1 MAFSAIAVGAA
12 VVGGAT
18 AIIGGNA
25 ARDAARTQANATR
38 EATAAQTA
46 IYQQNRQDLSP
57 YVSLGNAGADRMRE
71 LLDSGALDSRGLA
84 YTPYREF
91 TGVNADNVAQTPG
104 YQFVRN
110 EGLRAVTNTNTASG
124 LAGSG
129 AQAAGA
135 ASYATGL
142 AENTYNSQV
151 QNNLAEYMAGLEG
164 HVRNFETGFNADQT
178 GLTNMYNRIM
188 GVTQVGQGAVATQA
202 NAGTILSGQIGQN
215 LTGAA
220 NANAAGTI
228 GVANAYA
235 GGLNTA
241 YSGVS
246 NALIMNQLLNRYG
259 SRPGGSGPVPMAPQP
274 GSNTQQQAR

>member
-18 AIIGGNA
+18 AIIGGNT
-25 ARDAARTQANATR
+25 ARSAARTQANATR

-46 IYQQNRQDLSP
+46 IYNQNRQDFSP
-57 YVSLGNAGADRMRE
+57 YVSLGNAGAERMRE

-91 TGVNADNVAQTPG
+91 TGVTAENVEQTPG
-104 YQFVRN
+104 YQFVRDA
-110 EGLRAVTNTNTASG
+110 GLRAVSNNNSASG

-188 GVTQVGQGAVATQA
+188 GVTQVGQGAVAQQA
-202 NAGTILSGQIGQN
+202 NAGNILSGQIGQN

-228 GVANAYA
+228 GTANAIA

-241 YSGVS
+241 FGGIS
-246 NALIMNQLLNRYG
+246 NALVMNQLLNRYG
-259 SRPGGSGPVPMAPQP
+259 TRTSGSAPAP
-274 GSNTQQQAR
+274 AAPNSNSNQQAR